1 MPEATLKMLQ
11 IKNTFL
17 TVVDDELGS
26 PHLSAASRSRS
37 ADSSLKGLPRS
48 SLEPIRPRG
57 AVGEF
62 WVEDGQ
68 NSSSSTRL
76 SRSTPDSQSHDEL
89 SEGRDEAPFPVQV
102 EGRAYSPGWGHPGL
116 EAFSSSVP
124 WVPSNGLV
132 GAQPELDTDEHKFND
147 EVEERLRLLHENL
160 GIPVKDLR
168 NLQTQQLLEQIPL
181 NEDGELT
188 SVGSIKHDRGQC
200 RPCAY
205 WFRSVCAHSILCRH
219 CHLTHDGRK
228 SGKGLRPS
236 KQSRQRMRARQM
248 NMRAAQGEATG
259 GEAESEDD
267 DDRVASGVPQQDM
280 CDLSSARWDDR
291 TSALEFLQ
299 SLPPGT
305 KLRL

>member
-116 EAFSSSVP
+116 
-124 WVPSNGLV
+124 V
-132 GAQPELDTDEHKFND
+132 GAQPELDTDEHNL
-147 EVEERLRLLHENL
+147 ELEERLRLLHENL

-181 NEDGELT
+181 NKHGELA
-188 SVGSIKHDRGQC
+188 SVGSIKHDRGMC

-205 WFRSVCAHSILCRH
+205 WFKSVCVHSILCSH
-219 CHLTHDGRK
+219 CHLPHEGQK
-228 SGKGLRPS
+228 SKRVRPS

>member
-1 MPEATLKMLQ
+1 MLQ

-17 TVVDDELGS
+17 TVVDDELIS
-26 PHLSAASRSRS
+26 SHRSAGSRSRS
-37 ADSSLKGLPRS
+37 ADSSLKSLPKS
-48 SLEPIRPRG
+48 SLEPNLPRG

-68 NSSSSTRL
+68 NSSSSTLR
-76 SRSTPDSQSHDEL
+76 SRSTADSQNAQSHDEL
-89 SEGRDEAPFPVQV
+89 NAGRGQAPVPVQV

-181 NEDGELT
+181 NKHGELA
-188 SVGSIKHDRGQC
+188 SVGSIKHDRGMC

-205 WFRSVCAHSILCRH
+205 WFKSVCVHSILCSH
-219 CHLTHDGRK
+219 CHLPHEGQK
-228 SGKGLRPS
+228 SKRVRPS

-259 GEAESEDD
+259 GEAESEGDD
-267 DDRVASGVPQQDM
+267 DGVASGVPLQAM
-280 CDLSSARWDDR
+280 CDLSSAKWEDDR
-291 TSALEFLQ
+291 TSALEALQ